1 MWATV
6 AGIAAAV
13 FKTLCPILNE
23 LKEDI
28 SCVKSEIANLSET
41 VSHLAEEQEYHK
53 NETASELVDLRSSV
67 NSELANLG
75 SSLQSMID
83 NPPTEAVRSAVLRA
97 LLPYVNNMEYNIKTE
112 LGQLVGRDLLL
123 SMRH

>member
-1 MWATV
+1 MVSTNTWYQYSLCVWATV

-13 FKTLCPILNE
+13 FETLSPLLNE

-53 NETASELVDLRSSV
+53 NETASERVDLRSSV

-75 SSLQSMID
+75 SFLQFMID
-83 NPPTEAVRSAVLRA
+83 NPPTEAVRSAVLRWTPTDTQPA
-97 LLPYVNNMEYNIKTE
+97 DYICSRST
-112 LGQLVGRDLLL
+112 
-123 SMRH
+123 

>member
-41 VSHLAEEQEYHK
+41 VSHLAEQLEDHK